1 MTAKDWTKKRPKI
14 NKPCILL
21 VHNTLRN
28 ITNAYNFIGKKG
40 EYVAIDEAG
49 YWVDINNFNNDNCL
63 YLILD
68 TPKEKEE

>member
-1 MTAKDWTKKRPKI
+1 MNWTKKRPKI

-21 VHNTLRN
+21 VHNTFRN
-28 ITNAYNFIGKKG
+28 LTTAYNFVRKNK
-40 EYVAIDEAG
+40 EYVAMDETG
-49 YWVDINNFNNDNCL
+49 FWVGTEIFNNDNCL